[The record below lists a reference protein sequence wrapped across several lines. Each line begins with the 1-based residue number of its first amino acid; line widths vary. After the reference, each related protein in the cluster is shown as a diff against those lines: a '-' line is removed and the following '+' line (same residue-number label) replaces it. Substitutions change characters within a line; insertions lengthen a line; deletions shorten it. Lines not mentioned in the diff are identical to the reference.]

1 MKHLLI
7 VYHSQSGTNARLAE
21 AVLRGALQECDVETR
36 LLRAGEAGTTDLLW
50 ADAVL
55 FGAAENFGYLAG
67 GMTDFLART
76 FYPAQLSAQ
85 TQPRSW
91 VYALFMCTGNDGRS
105 AVRQLQRIAG
115 GYPMRE
121 VAEPII
127 VRGDIDDAALV
138 RCEELGL
145 TLAAGLAL
153 GIF

>member
-21 AVLRGALQECDVETR
+21 AALRGARQEEGTDTR
-36 LLRAGEAGTTDLLW
+36 MLRAVDADTDDLLW

-67 GMTDFLART
+67 GLTDFLART
-76 FYPAQLSAQ
+76 FYPAQM
-85 TQPRSW
+85 QPRSW
-91 VYALFMCTGNDGRS
+91 VYGAFIGTGNDGS
-105 AVRQLQRIAG
+105 GAVRQLQRIAS
-115 GYPMRE
+115 GYPMKQ
-121 VAEPII
+121 VVEPLLL
-127 VRGDIDDAALV
+127 RGSIDGEALS

-145 TLAAGLAL
+145 TLAAGIAM